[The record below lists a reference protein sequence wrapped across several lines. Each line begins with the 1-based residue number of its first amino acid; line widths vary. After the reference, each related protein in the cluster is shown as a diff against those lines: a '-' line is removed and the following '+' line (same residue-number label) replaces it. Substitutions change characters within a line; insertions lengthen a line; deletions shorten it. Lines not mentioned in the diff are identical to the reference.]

1 MISMPLLDV
10 EIVLSD
16 CERVQPRWA
25 SQLADAAAEIFAT
38 APGRTWVRLRELPE
52 DQYAEN
58 GMQQPGTVC
67 PVFVSILKAE
77 RPDDQQFQSE
87 ILGLTRAFARILGR
101 PEENVHLLY
110 LPPGKGR
117 VSFGGKRVT

>member
-1 MISMPLLDV
+1 MPLLDV

-52 DQYAEN
+52 DQYGEN
-58 GMQQPGTVC
+58 GMQQQGAVC

-77 RPDDQQFQSE
+77 RPDAQQLQNE
-87 ILGLTRAFARILGR
+87 IRWLTSAFARILDR
-101 PEENVHLLY
+101 PEANVHLLY
-110 LPPGKGR
+110 LPPGQGR
-117 VSFGGKRVT
+117 VSFGGKLVT